1 MSRRRWKLGRGSIF
15 TSLCM
20 MQPDADSTG
29 FVGVRTPGE
38 GLNRT
43 YLSDL
48 S

>member
-1 MSRRRWKLGRGSIF
+1 MSRREVESGGRGGSIF

-38 GLNRT
+38 GVK
-43 YLSDL
+43 
-48 S
+48 